1 MTDDPTPTGTST
13 VHLTLTVNGERRT
26 AAVDGRALL
35 LDALRDGFAVTGPK
49 SGCLTGDCGACTVR
63 VDGVIAKSC
72 LRLAV
77 AEQGA
82 QVQTLEGLGA
92 EGALTPLQSAF
103 WENNAFQCG
112 YCLSGML
119 FAAEDLLE
127 RLPSPTEGE
136 IREAISGNLC
146 RCTGYDAIVD
156 AIAACAGPPDRPSTP
171 TDPGAPS

>member
-1 MTDDPTPTGTST
+1 MTEPRPSEVSLD
-13 VHLTLTVNGERRT
+13 LTVNGQQRT
-26 AAVDGRALL
+26 ARVDTRALL
-35 LDALRDGFAVTGPK
+35 LDALRDGFGVTGPK

-77 AEQGA
+77 AEDGRT
-82 QVQTLEGLGA
+82 VQTLEGLAVDG
-92 EGALTPLQSAF
+92 ELTPLQMSF
-103 WENNAFQCG
+103 WNSNAFQCG

-127 RLPSPTEGE
+127 RIPSPTEAE

-146 RCTGYDAIVD
+146 RCTGYDSIVD
-156 AIAACAGPPDRPSTP
+156 AIAGCVAEPPP
-171 TDPGAPS
+171 TGT

>member
-1 MTDDPTPTGTST
+1 MTDPTPTGPGT
-13 VHLTLTVNGERRT
+13 VHLTLTLNGERRT
-26 AAVDGRALL
+26 AAVDGRSLL

-82 QVQTLEGLGA
+82 QVQTLEGLAADG
-92 EGALTPLQSAF
+92 ELTPLQSAF
-103 WENNAFQCG
+103 WEDNAFQCG

-127 RLPSPTEGE
+127 RLPSPTEEE

-156 AIAACAGPPDRPSTP
+156 AIASCASPRPPAGPPA
-171 TDPGAPS
+171 DPGATP